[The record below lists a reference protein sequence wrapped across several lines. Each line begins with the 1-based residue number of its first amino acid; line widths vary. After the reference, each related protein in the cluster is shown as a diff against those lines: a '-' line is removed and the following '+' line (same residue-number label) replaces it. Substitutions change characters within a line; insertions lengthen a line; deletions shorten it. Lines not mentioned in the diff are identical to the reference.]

1 MATERCTAPLTLPST
16 RCLGRD
22 EPEALHRLELDG
34 FQKVL
39 ETWVDSK
46 VARARR
52 TNRYRPFEATNVWV
66 RLYWRP
72 SDNRARI
79 LFLTVDS
86 AGNRM
91 RYCIPL
97 TGLKVLRTESCLQ
110 LCRVNRADGKLDLW
124 ANLRFTVYER
134 TLDSPP
140 PSLPNAD
147 QWYRNGVVLLYSG
160 RYETSGPRSHPSRT

>member
-1 MATERCTAPLTLPST
+1 MLLLER
-16 RCLGRD
+16 
-22 EPEALHRLELDG
+22 DG

-46 VARARR
+46 VCKARR

-79 LFLTVDS
+79 LLLTLDS
-86 AGNRM
+86 TGEKL
-91 RYCIPL
+91 RYCFPL

-110 LCRVNRADGKLDLW
+110 LCRVNLADGKLDLW

-134 TLDSPP
+134 TLTVFLKWASANLSP
-140 PSLPNAD
+140 
-147 QWYRNGVVLLYSG
+147 RNGSVLLYC
-160 RYETSGPRSHPSRT
+160 RRHETTGQCPNATRA